1 MTSSLPPRPNR
12 FREAARSG
20 APATA
25 MWMTIPWPPVL
36 EMVGESGLD
45 GAFIDLQH
53 VSHGIDMAEHL
64 IVAAELAGVTP
75 IVRPTRIDPTE
86 VSRLLDAGAQGIVF
100 ADVHDRA
107 SAEMALACLCY
118 PPRGRRGWGGAH
130 VRRARYQGG
139 SAHAEV
145 TGSHEGRRAVH
156 RMEYLRAVEDELSS
170 LYIVESVRGVERI
183 DEILDAGPVDGVL
196 FGWGDF
202 SVEVEFDVAVC
213 DQAAER
219 VREVC
224 RSRSVGVAITRPDDY
239 YPGCFQVVGVDS
251 VILGRA
257 LDDWIRA
264 ARLPSRPPGSN
275 PR

>member
-1 MTSSLPPRPNR
+1 MTSSLPRRPNR

-36 EMVGESGLD
+36 EMMGESGLD

-75 IVRPTRIDPTE
+75 LVRPTRIDPPE

-107 SAEMALACLCY
+107 SAELALACLRY

-130 VRRARYQGG
+130 TRRARYQGG

-145 TGSHEGRRAVH
+145 TGSHDGRRAVH

-213 DQAAER
+213 DEAAER
-219 VREVC
+219 VREAC
-224 RSRSVGVAITRPDDY
+224 RSRNVGVAITRPDEY

-257 LDDWIRA
+257 LDDRIRA
-264 ARLPSRPPGSN
+264 ARRPPRPPAAGS
-275 PR
+275 R